1 MPGRFKK
8 FFYSNTAGVLN
19 LVLWSVLFT
28 VYLLYDRY
36 SGGID
41 GDLLLT
47 YIYLFTSIIILNALI
62 FYVLRFLLSIFRG
75 GPVAAYLI
83 SNLLVTMMFFVNNMA
98 VMVYGKQL
106 GSEGVVMAYRGWV
119 GGEMGNF
126 TLSVIKLIIFISIYL
141 VLFYG
146 LYRLLNNVLS
156 GRFFDHSS
164 SIITVSIIFLFVIIL
179 HFRLVALADSDW
191 KMNLMK
197 NKIPWQSIT
206 GFPEDRVKVDE
217 DGKKGKAVPSLFANP
232 DFLDEKM
239 EVEQLKK
246 LDLVKE
252 KILSQNIQAKSPMN
266 ILFINIEGLRNDIL
280 NPVNMPFLYKFANE
294 RGFILRKHYTT
305 GNNTPGSLYGMLTG
319 LAPYYFEPLRGNKF
333 YNMPL
338 HVLKKAGYFQSFYY
352 NSPLQYEYIHRDII
366 EKTEDRFSRAPGTKM
381 DDYGPREQILI
392 DKFIED
398 LKSDKSNKRFD
409 YYLMNVTHFNYFYP
423 EECKKFVP
431 DYNSNFTIISG
442 TQEKFKKDRVELKN
456 RYMNAVCYTDQL
468 LRHLITEMDRM
479 GRLNNTILVI
489 SGDHGEEFWE
499 HGSFGHTWGLNNIQI
514 QPAALIYYPGIKK
527 DSIKYKYTSHQDFMP
542 TVFDLIGLSTDWS
555 MFTTGKSL
563 VNYNAALDYAVSSL
577 GILVSFKRN
586 GYAIM
591 GNGYKVLYKNNMD
604 LNTSP
609 YAVYDDEDRPVENF
623 DTFKVIDLILKTK
636 SSKRLAAPKFQ
647 GM

>member
-8 FFYSNTAGVLN
+8 FFYSSTAGVLN

-28 VYLLYDRY
+28 AYLLYDRY
-36 SGGID
+36 NGSID

-47 YIYLFTSIIILNALI
+47 YIYLFASIIILNALI
-62 FYVLRFLLSIFRG
+62 FYVLRFLLSMFRYG
-75 GPVAAYLI
+75 AIAAYLI
-83 SNLLVTMMFFVNNMA
+83 SNLLVTMLFFINNMA
-98 VMVYGKQL
+98 VIVYGKQL
-106 GSEGVVMAYRGWV
+106 GTEGVVMAYRGWT

-126 TLSVIKLIIFISIYL
+126 TLSVIKLVFFICIYL

-146 LYRLLNNVLS
+146 LYHLLDNILS

-164 SIITVSIIFLFVIIL
+164 SIITFSIIFLFAIIL

-206 GFPEDRVKVDE
+206 GFPEDRIKVDE
-217 DGKKGKAVPSLFANP
+217 DGKKSKAVPALFAEP
-232 DFLDEKM
+232 EFLDEKT

-246 LDLVKE
+246 LDLAKD
-252 KILSQNIQAKSPMN
+252 KILSRNINVKSPMN
-266 ILFINIEGLRNDIL
+266 ILFINIEGLRSDML
-280 NPVNMPFLYKFANE
+280 NPVNMPFLYKFASE
-294 RGFILRKHYTT
+294 RGFILKKHYTT

-319 LAPYYFEPLRGNKF
+319 LAPYYFEPLRGNRF

-338 HVLKKAGYFQSFYY
+338 QVLKKAGYIQSFYY
-352 NSPLQYEYIHRDII
+352 NSPHQYEYIHRDII
-366 EKTEDRFSRAPGTKM
+366 EKTEDRFCRAPGTKI

-392 DKFIED
+392 DRLIGD
-398 LKSDKSNKRFD
+398 LKSDKGNKRFD

-423 EECKKFVP
+423 EECRKFVP
-431 DYNSNFTIISG
+431 DYNANFTIISG

-468 LRHLITEMDRM
+468 LRQLITEMDRM

-499 HGSFGHTWGLNNIQI
+499 RGSFGHTWGLNNIQI
-514 QPAALIYYPGIKK
+514 QPAALIYYPGIKQK
-527 DSIKYKYTSHQDFMP
+527 SIKYKYTSHQDFMP
-542 TVFDLIGLSTDWS
+542 TVFDLIGLNTDWS
-555 MFTTGKSL
+555 QFTTGKSL
-563 VNYNAALDYAVSSL
+563 VNYNADLDYAVSSL

-604 LNTSP
+604 LNVSP
-609 YAVYDDEDRPVENF
+609 YAVYDDDDKPVEKF
-623 DTFKVIDLILKTK
+623 DTYKVIDLILKTK
-636 SSKRLAAPKFQ
+636 SSKRLVPPKF
-647 GM
+647 

>member
-1 MPGRFKK
+1 MQRRFKS
-8 FFYSNTAGVLN
+8 FFYSNTAGVIN
-19 LVLWSVLFT
+19 LFLWSSLFT

-36 SGGID
+36 NGSID
-41 GDLLLT
+41 GDILLT
-47 YIYLFTSIIILNALI
+47 YIYLFTSIIVLNAVLFFI
-62 FYVLRFLLSIFRG
+62 LRFLLSFFKY

-83 SNLLVTMMFFVNNMA
+83 SNLLVTMIFFVNNMA

-106 GSEGVVMAYRGWV
+106 GSEGAVMAWRGWV
-119 GGEMGNF
+119 GGEMGDF
-126 TLSVIKLIIFISIYL
+126 TSSVVKLFIFITIYL

-146 LYRLLNNVLS
+146 LYHLLNNIFS
-156 GRFFDHSS
+156 GRSLEFSS
-164 SIITVSIIFLFVIIL
+164 SIISVAIIFLLAFIL
-179 HFRLVALADSDW
+179 HFRLVALADTDS

-206 GFPEDRVKVDE
+206 GFPEDRLKVDE
-217 DGKKGKAVPSLFANP
+217 DGKKTKAVPALFANP
-232 DFLDEKM
+232 DFLDENM
-239 EVEQLKK
+239 EIEQLKK
-246 LDLVKE
+246 LNLVKE
-252 KILSQNIQAKSPMN
+252 KILSQNINAKSPMN
-266 ILFINIEGLRNDIL
+266 ILFINIEGLRSDML
-280 NPVNMPFLYKFANE
+280 NPVNMPFLYKFATE
-294 RGFILRKHYTT
+294 RGFNLRKHYTT

-333 YNMPL
+333 LNMPL
-338 HVLKKAGYFQSFYY
+338 EVLKKAGYIQSFYY

-366 EKTEDRFSRAPGTKM
+366 ERTQNKFCRAPGTKN
-381 DDYGPREQILI
+381 DDYGPREQILVDRLI
-392 DKFIED
+392 NELKNDKGTR
-398 LKSDKSNKRFD
+398 RFD

-423 EECKKFVP
+423 EGCKKFLP

-468 LRHLITEMDRM
+468 LRQLITEMDKM

-514 QPAALIYYPGIKK
+514 SPAALIYFPGISKS
-527 DSIKYKYTSHQDFMP
+527 SIKYKYTSHQDFMP
-542 TVFDLIGLSTDWS
+542 TVFDLIGINTDWS
-555 MFTTGKSL
+555 LFTTGKSL
-563 VNYNAALDYAVSSL
+563 VNYNADLDYAISSL

-604 LNTSP
+604 LNSSP
-609 YAVYDDEDRPVENF
+609 YAVYDDDDKPLENF
-623 DTFKVIDLILKTK
+623 DTYKVADLILKTK
-636 SSKRLAAPKFQ
+636 SSKRLAVPK
-647 GM
+647 M